1 MISINNL
8 MEGMIFSNKITVP
21 EDEIPFI
28 IDGLQKCNTSIVEY
42 KKRVKR
48 KGYSEDNAAIEISIK
63 IDPIYKSMTFD
74 KNSDKR
80 GKIHITFS
88 LIDANDV
95 LNLGHFKPFD
105 VIEVSGHNKT
115 LVRNI

>member
-1 MISINNL
+1 
-8 MEGMIFSNKITVP
+8 
-21 EDEIPFI
+21 
-28 IDGLQKCNTSIVEY
+28 
-42 KKRVKR
+42 
-48 KGYSEDNAAIEISIK
+48 
-63 IDPIYKSMTFD
+63 MTFD